1 MLMESVMT
9 GKPPNYKIAQPQEAC
24 KWCTW
29 STYSIKNEHWYC
41 EKFELVVELNGVCDD
56 FERATY

>member
-1 MLMESVMT
+1 MT